1 MSVSYKTLSSSPL
14 QVSGSSLKLLACA
27 AMAAD
32 HACKVFLN
40 PASPVFLIVSGL
52 IGRIAFPLFAFLLVE
67 GFLHT
72 RSRCRYAMNLLLF
85 AVLSEVPFD
94 LALYGKPF
102 FWQHQ
107 NTLFTLFLAL
117 LMLIL
122 LETASAKLSS
132 RYAQIGAKILILMA
146 FALAAWML
154 RTDYD
159 ALGVGAVAALYLLW
173 GWGIMA
179 PSMGCLILNLA
190 SFSNAGA
197 FLSLLPIACYNG
209 KRGLKLKYAFY
220 LFYPLHLL
228 ALWGLARLI

>member
-1 MSVSYKTLSSSPL
+1 MSAEFKPL
-14 QVSGSSLKLLACA
+14 TSAPVHLSGSTLKLTACA
-27 AMAAD
+27 AMLTD
-32 HACKVFLN
+32 HACKVFLSPGS
-40 PASPVFLIVSGL
+40 PAYLLLSGL
-52 IGRIAFPLFAFLLVE
+52 IGRIAFPLFCFLLVE

-72 RSRCRYAMNLLLF
+72 RSRIRYGRNLLLF
-85 AVLSEVPFD
+85 ALISEIPFN
-94 LALYGKPF
+94 LAIYRRPF
-102 FWQHQ
+102 FLLHQ

-132 RYAQIGAKILILMA
+132 RYAQMGARILIIVA
-146 FALAAWML
+146 FALAAALL

-159 ALGVGAVAALYLLW
+159 ALGVGAVAAMYLLW